1 MTKTPETKDETLE
14 VIAGAMPLG
23 ALLTSPG
30 FERNSALLLD
40 PETLNPTT
48 SPKLTRA
55 VAQLAVSGAVKRAE
69 SKQRA
74 SATNTDN
81 AKAKRKG
88 VTRRDLEIYRDQHVF
103 QYDHEYGWVKAAAG
117 KFNVTENTIRA
128 RLKENK

>member
-1 MTKTPETKDETLE
+1 MKKPT
-14 VIAGAMPLG
+14 AMPLE
-23 ALLTSPG
+23 ALLDDPD
-30 FERNSALLLD
+30 FERNCALLLD

-55 VAQLAVSGAVKRAE
+55 ITSLVLSGAVKRAE
-69 SKQRA
+69 SKRQQ

-88 VTRRDLEIYRDQHVF
+88 VTRRDLEIYRDQHVIT
-103 QYDHEYGWVKAAAG
+103 HTHARGWVKAACLQFG
-117 KFNVTENTIRA
+117 VTENTIRA